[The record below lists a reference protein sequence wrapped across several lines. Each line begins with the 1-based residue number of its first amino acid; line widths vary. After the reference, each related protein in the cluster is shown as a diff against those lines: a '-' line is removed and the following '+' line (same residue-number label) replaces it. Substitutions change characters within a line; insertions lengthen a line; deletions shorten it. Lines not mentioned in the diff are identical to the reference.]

1 MTSIVLQIVVVFMN
15 RELSDGS
22 ANWTQVSRRN
32 CQITLPSIPNQ
43 QNQYNAMGSSRHD
56 MDMVNPYL
64 HPMVLTSSGGHRKM
78 YGWQAGGTHPTGMLS
93 CMGNVLVICATW
105 LAFFLFFH
113 EFCLH
118 FK

>member
-1 MTSIVLQIVVVFMN
+1 MTGQLTG
-15 RELSDGS
+15 LKS
-22 ANWTQVSRRN
+22 AGVTVK
-32 CQITLPSIPNQ
+32 LPYHLYLINKI
-43 QNQYNAMGSSRHD
+43 NINAMGSSRHD

-64 HPMVLTSSGGHRKM
+64 HPMVLTSSGGHRKV

-93 CMGNVLVICATW
+93 CMGNVLVICAPW
-105 LAFFLFFH
+105 LAFYLFFH